1 MEVKTLDNN
10 LNEFLTAYTSAP
22 KGSAER
28 DAIAK
33 DIWFDWFCSDSALP
47 RRTKK
52 FIRPLKELVKAV
64 PEAGIFTHPSGK
76 NNCPVSGPTYD
87 VIRLF
92 DLEDE
97 FIVWMCFDDVREDH
111 RFVVEDK
118 DADVHF
124 ETDDRDEAIA
134 KFIEVTRD
142 YLAAKDLI
150 KAKEIA

>member
-1 MEVKTLDNN
+1 MEIKTLND
-10 LNEFLTAYTSAP
+10 FLTAYTSAP

-28 DAIAK
+28 DRIAE
-33 DIWFDWFCSDSALP
+33 DIWYDWFCKSSSLL

-64 PEAGIFTHPSGK
+64 PEAGDYTHISAK
-76 NNCPVSGPTYD
+76 NCCPVDGPTYD
-87 VIRLF
+87 GLRLY
-92 DLEDE
+92 DLDDN
-97 FIVWMCFDDVREDH
+97 FIVWITFDCCFDKH
-111 RFVVEDK
+111 RFAVENK
-118 DADVHF
+118 EGDVHF

-142 YLAAKDLI
+142 YLTANGLI

>member
-1 MEVKTLDNN
+1 MEIKTLND
-10 LNEFLTAYTSAP
+10 FLSAYTSAA

-28 DAIAK
+28 DRIAE
-33 DIWFDWFCSDSALP
+33 DIWYDWFCKNSSLP

-64 PEAGIFTHPSGK
+64 PEAGEFAHVSGK
-76 NNCPVSGPTYD
+76 NCCPISAPTYD
-87 VIRLF
+87 MLRLF
-92 DLEDE
+92 DLNDE
-97 FIVWMCFDDVREDH
+97 FIVLMSFDDVTENH
-111 RFVVEDK
+111 RFIVEGK

-134 KFIEVTRD
+134 KMVEVTRN
-142 YLAAKDLI
+142 YLTSKGLI

>member
-1 MEVKTLDNN
+1 MEIKTLND
-10 LNEFLTAYTSAP
+10 FLTAYTSAH

-28 DAIAK
+28 DSVAE
-33 DIWFDWFCSDSALP
+33 DIWGDWFCNTSSLP

-64 PEAGIFTHPSGK
+64 PEAAQFTHVSGK
-76 NNCPVSGPTYD
+76 NCCPVNGPTYD
-87 VIRLF
+87 ALRLF
-92 DLEDE
+92 DLEDN

-111 RFVVEDK
+111 RFVIEDR
-118 DADVHF
+118 DGDVHF

-134 KFIEVTRD
+134 KFIEVTRN
-142 YLAAKDLI
+142 YLTANGLI

>member
-1 MEVKTLDNN
+1 MEIKTLND
-10 LNEFLTAYTSAP
+10 FLTAYTSAS

-28 DAIAK
+28 NSVAE
-33 DIWFDWFCSDSALP
+33 DIWYDWFCKSSSLP

-64 PEAGIFTHPSGK
+64 PEAGLFTHPSGK
-76 NNCPVSGPTYD
+76 NNCPISGPTYD
-87 VIRLF
+87 VLRLF
-92 DLEDE
+92 DLDDN
-97 FIVWMCFDDVREDH
+97 FIVWMCFDDVRDDH

-118 DADVHF
+118 NGYVHF

-134 KFIEVTRD
+134 KFIEVTRN
-142 YLAAKDLI
+142 YLTDKGLI

>member
-1 MEVKTLDNN
+1 ML
-10 LNEFLTAYTSAP
+10 LNDFLTAYTSAA

-28 DAIAK
+28 NSVAE
-33 DIWFDWFCSDSALP
+33 DIWYDWFCNSSSLP

-64 PEAGIFTHPSGK
+64 LEAGLLTHPSGK
-76 NNCPVSGPTYD
+76 NNCPVIGPTYD
-87 VIRLF
+87 VLRLF
-92 DLEDE
+92 DNDEE
-97 FIVWMCFDDVREDH
+97 FIVWICFDDVREDH

-118 DADVHF
+118 EADVHF

-142 YLAAKDLI
+142 YLTAKGLI